1 MMQKPY
7 NKSGGVV
14 CPRSRASY
22 RRCMRLLFV
31 RSRVLYNS
39 FLCLSVDGKGLM
51 QSAGQRPSK
60 LRIAVLACT
69 VLSLAGLFY
78 YGDEHLPRVCL
89 ARSIIGI
96 PCPGCGTLTALHLLA
111 EGSLEAAHTSQPVVL
126 MVAAWLFFY
135 VAHLIAGWQWCA
147 VAASHLGFTSGISL
161 IVVWLAR
168 LIGKSI

>member
-1 MMQKPY
+1 MMQKLC
-7 NKSGGVV
+7 NKWGSVA
-14 CPRSRASY
+14 CLRSRASY
-22 RRCMRLLFV
+22 CRCMRLVFV
-31 RSRVLYNS
+31 PSRVLYNS
-39 FLCLSVDGKGLM
+39 FLCLSVNDEGLM
-51 QSAGQRPSK
+51 QSAGQRPSI

-69 VLSLAGLFY
+69 VLSLPGLFY

-89 ARSIIGI
+89 ARSVIGI

-111 EGSLEAAHTSQPVVL
+111 EGSLEAAHASQPVVL

-135 VAHLIAGWQWCA
+135 VAYLIAGWQWCE

-168 LIGKSI
+168 LIGKFI